1 MPASQLSDIS
11 NFVPLADG
19 IGTAGQP
26 TAEQLTAI
34 KVAEYDVPCLFP

>member
-1 MPASQLSDIS
+1 MPASQFSDIS

-26 TAEQLTAI
+26 TAEQLAAS
-34 KVAEYDVPCLFP
+34 KAAEYDVLCP